1 VGQAVLTLAGLNV
14 LLAAEAKAGMQ
25 VKAIAEDR
33 MKVMR
38 RMWTSLWFSSTATFG
53 SSSRLMGSDMPDFGF
68 GRCDGHHERSISGSE
83 KSVPAKHQQSKRLRC
98 AAIAFSYRRYVA

>member
-38 RMWTSLWFSSTATFG
+38 RMGDLALVQFN
-53 SSSRLMGSDMPDFGF
+53 RDMRNLNLMGSGMPDYGF
-68 GRCDGHHERSISGSE
+68 ARCDRHHET
-83 KSVPAKHQQSKRLRC
+83 VDFRLRKIG
-98 AAIAFSYRRYVA
+98 ASRRSAIEKD

>member
-1 VGQAVLTLAGLNV
+1 MLTLAGLNV

-38 RMWTSLWFSSTATFG
+38 RMWDLALVQFTATCG
-53 SSSRLMGSDMPDFGF
+53 SSSHLMGSDMPDFGF
-68 GRCDGHHERSISGSE
+68 GRCDSHHET
-83 KSVPAKHQQSKRLRC
+83 VDFRLRKIG
-98 AAIAFSYRRYVA
+98 AR

>member
-38 RMWTSLWFSSTATFG
+38 RMGDLALVQFNRDMRWLN
-53 SSSRLMGSDMPDFGF
+53 LMGVVCRTMASAAVMAITK
-68 GRCDGHHERSISGSE
+68 RSISGSE
-83 KSVPAKHQQSKRLRC
+83 NWCPPKISNQKD
-98 AAIAFSYRRYVA
+98 

>member
-1 VGQAVLTLAGLNV
+1 MLTLTGLNV

-38 RMWTSLWFSSTATFG
+38 RMRDLALVQFN
-53 SSSRLMGSDMPDFGF
+53 RDM
-68 GRCDGHHERSISGSE
+68 R
-83 KSVPAKHQQSKRLRC
+83 
-98 AAIAFSYRRYVA
+98 